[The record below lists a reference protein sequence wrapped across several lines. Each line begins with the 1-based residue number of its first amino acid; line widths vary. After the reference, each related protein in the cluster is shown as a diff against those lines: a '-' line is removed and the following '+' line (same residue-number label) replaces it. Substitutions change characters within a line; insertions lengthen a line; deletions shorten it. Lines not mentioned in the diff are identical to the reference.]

1 MHQLAGHH
9 LVDVIKV
16 FLGDIDSELIE
27 LGHVAVVDHPVS
39 QHALTLVDPQA
50 YNLDGLLVVVLGHTQ
65 QALQHHHN
73 QHFRDKKRCAHSVN
87 DRISYSRKLHMIS

>member
-9 LVDVIKV
+9 LVDVIKML
-16 FLGDIDSELIE
+16 LGDIDSELIE

-39 QHALTLVDPQA
+39 QHALTLMDPQA
-50 YNLDGLLVVVLGHTQ
+50 HNLDGLLVVVLGHAQ

-73 QHFRDKKRCAHSVN
+73 LHHCDQIRYVHT
-87 DRISYSRKLHMIS
+87 KLVI